1 MHVLVFIDMYLYS
14 KWRCAMPLSYSGVQ
28 RVGEHVLSSF
38 LRNTVDVHVVHTTAL
53 QAYFLQYYD
62 LYPSAFPFT
71 SKKGFKKF
79 NICAYF
85 AGKFGELIAF
95 I

>member
-1 MHVLVFIDMYLYS
+1 MFVVFFPY
-14 KWRCAMPLSYSGVQ
+14 
-28 RVGEHVLSSF
+28 
-38 LRNTVDVHVVHTTAL
+38 TVDVHVVHTTAL
-53 QAYFLQYYD
+53 QASFLQYGD

-85 AGKFGELIAF
+85 AGKFGELIVF